1 MNLVEVL
8 SGAMTTRELVIM
20 VALVVYGFMIHP
32 KVVKAGIRGAFNDV
46 DTHKAL
52 DNWAVKS
59 KVLEQET
66 TRVIEHKK
74 KSDQSEINRIMAT
87 LRSAEEAIKEN
98 QKAFAE
104 VKDMINEIR
113 RVSERF
119 EANQDAME
127 KRLDKIEESCGE
139 CRQIQINGGKQAP
152 NHHRV

>member
-1 MNLVEVL
+1 MSLIEVL

-20 VALVVYGFMIHP
+20 VALIVYGFMVHP
-32 KVVKAGIRGAFNDV
+32 KMVRAGIKGAFDSV

-59 KVLEQET
+59 KAFEQET
-66 TRVIEHKK
+66 TRIIEHKK

-98 QKAFAE
+98 NKAFAE

-119 EANQDAME
+119 EANQEAME
-127 KRLDKIEESCGE
+127 KRLDRVEESCGE
-139 CRQIQINGGKQAP
+139 CRQIQINGGKNTT